1 MFFMDLLTVL
11 LISMVLTAV
20 FVVGIRKYRAAPVIL
35 SFFIILFLCTWAVSA
50 WITAGPL
57 WGMPRLSYVLVGILF
72 ALLLTVLIPLSRYAG
87 RGDRK
92 VKEEK
97 EIAILTFDFLFWI
110 LVIGLIIAIG
120 LRYVKTGV

>member
-1 MFFMDLLTVL
+1 MFFVDLLTAL

-50 WITAGPL
+50 WITPGPL

-87 RGDRK
+87 RDRK
-92 VKEEK
+92 EKEEK
-97 EIAILTFDFLFWI
+97 ELAILTFDLFFWI
-110 LVIGLIIAIG
+110 LVIGLIIAII
-120 LRYVKTGV
+120 LRYVKTGY